1 MKLARQ
7 NFADHMNE
15 KLTIAKR
22 QNEQVYHD
30 TIPQTETLELVSGM
44 ELIIAERLN
53 ATVVQLLM
61 NNVAK
66 VLQTQDAFFTKKV
79 HVL

>member
-1 MKLARQ
+1 MKIARQ

-15 KLTIAKR
+15 KLAIAKR

-44 ELIIAERLN
+44 G
-53 ATVVQLLM
+53 LM
-61 NNVAK
+61 LCV
-66 VLQTQDAFFTKKV
+66 
-79 HVL
+79 